1 MGQPLRYHWFADAHV
16 TATAQLSG
24 VPIVTAMITLWLV
37 PMLVVLLLVVAAATQ
52 QFMDGFRAD
61 GKAVNDVGRW
71 WVGPV
76 AAFFTLVSPALW
88 RFGNPGAERTADG
101 FVASSPSGILAIVLI
116 LGLVAPMLDLLRG
129 RARRGTW
136 IVLLL
141 LLGACVGTKPSI
153 LPVVACGATVVLL
166 SDLIRHRRLNRPMAV
181 VLGVAIAL
189 VVFAAPVLA
198 GSTGGSHFQL
208 LALVTVDPSYARLL
222 GDQPVFPA
230 AGGWLVPALA
240 QQLPH
245 AVPVIAMLLGV
256 WVLTETPRL
265 LSLAGVFV
273 RPMRTDPGVLWG
285 CGVVAGGYASMWAL
299 AHPGYSEHYFWT
311 VTIGLSTVLTVTNA
325 ARVLPAPRR
334 AWTLAPPLLAVAVLG
349 VAAGYATTTFGRV
362 NLDAPVRTVIEGR
375 LRPFALVVPAL
386 VVAVLV
392 TVLLRML
399 SRRWTLPL
407 LTAATAF
414 CLAAGLP
421 VTFSQLSAAQPP
433 RMQPLPKVGAS
444 YLYVAPEQ
452 ERAALW
458 LQRHSAQTA
467 VVATNMF
474 CWPMGKDTP
483 HCQINSA
490 WLGGLTGRRM
500 VLGDWTYTS
509 LSMSHYDGTAQ
520 LDSMPAPWPERRS
533 LSTEAVERPTPQL
546 LERLRREY
554 GARWIFA
561 DTRATKISPRLKS
574 LATLRYTS
582 AHIRIYRLHDSYA
595 P

>member
-1 MGQPLRYHWFADAHV
+1 M
-16 TATAQLSG
+16 
-24 VPIVTAMITLWLV
+24 
-37 PMLVVLLLVVAAATQ
+37 
-52 QFMDGFRAD
+52 
-61 GKAVNDVGRW
+61 
-71 WVGPV
+71 
-76 AAFFTLVSPALW
+76 
-88 RFGNPGAERTADG
+88 
-101 FVASSPSGILAIVLI
+101 
-116 LGLVAPMLDLLRG
+116 
-129 RARRGTW
+129 
-136 IVLLL
+136 
-141 LLGACVGTKPSI
+141 
-153 LPVVACGATVVLL
+153 
-166 SDLIRHRRLNRPMAV
+166 
-181 VLGVAIAL
+181 
-189 VVFAAPVLA
+189 
-198 GSTGGSHFQL
+198 
-208 LALVTVDPSYARLL
+208 
-222 GDQPVFPA
+222 
-230 AGGWLVPALA
+230 PALA

-245 AVPVIAMLLGV
+245 AVPVIAMLLVV

-311 VTIGLSTVLTVTNA
+311 VTIGLSTVMTVTNA

-334 AWTLAPPLLAVAVLG
+334 AWTLAAPLLAVAVLG

-421 VTFSQLSAAQPP
+421 VTLSQLSAAQPP

-444 YLYVAPEQ
+444 YLYIAPEQ

-458 LQRHSAQTA
+458 LQRHSAPTA

-483 HCQINSA
+483 HCRINSA

-509 LSMSHYDGTAQ
+509 VNMSHYDGTAQ

-533 LSTEAVERPTPQL
+533 LSTEAVEQPDSSASRTPSPRVRRPVDLRRHPGDEDLATADVAGGPSLHQRAHQDLPAARQL
-546 LERLRREY
+546 RALTSGGACCAPRRAGAGSRRHGARPAAVPVPPVLPTAAHRSGARDPLGDPGREVRGHRVRLCLGELPRLHGGGDPGLLRGDELVDEGGLADVLALGDLRERLSALQCGPELLAGHADDARRRVEVKAAVPAVPTEATPWA
-554 GARWIFA
+554 AR
-561 DTRATKISPRLKS
+561 RPR
-574 LATLRYTS
+574 RW
-582 AHIRIYRLHDSYA
+582 RPCR
-595 P
+595 PVPG